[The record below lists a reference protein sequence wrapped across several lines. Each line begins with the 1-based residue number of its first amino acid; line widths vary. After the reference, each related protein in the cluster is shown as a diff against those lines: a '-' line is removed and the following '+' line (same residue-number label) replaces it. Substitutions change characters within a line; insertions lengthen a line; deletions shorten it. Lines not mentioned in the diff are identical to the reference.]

1 MKILC
6 KDPLFYKEWKVGKW
20 MAILMTCSLFFCK
33 TRSLISSL
41 NRDKYLLKT
50 DPEFIFNKYWFNV
63 QLMRSY
69 GSCAMLIL
77 VLVLLFSILLFKGE
91 KQDSTYSLMASMPFK
106 RKDIIVTKFKVGVLS
121 IFIPYFIN
129 FIITTIFYFSNTQ
142 YIFTTY
148 YDVPAWF
155 LINFL
160 FTIFFFSFIVLIH
173 TMIGQYF
180 VATITAPII
189 LIVPYGLACYLLDVI
204 RMQLNISFNNPNYVK
219 INNIINHMN
228 VYSVPEADYTWLG
241 GNRSIFVY
249 SNYGKKV
256 IILVALITAVFIL
269 AVTIY
274 NKVKLEN
281 INSILIFKSL
291 EPIFKWG
298 VAICFGVLISTI
310 NSNAIQYEQSTK
322 SSLLI
327 IYILLFIGTL
337 IGYFITNKILKVY
350 NK

>member
-1 MKILC
+1 MKTLC
-6 KDPLFYKEWKVGKW
+6 KNPLFYKEWKVGKW
-20 MAILMTCSLFFCK
+20 MTILMTCSLFFCK

-69 GSCAMLIL
+69 GSCAMLML

-121 IFIPYFIN
+121 MFIAYFIN

-155 LINFL
+155 LMNFL
-160 FTIFFFSFIVLIH
+160 FSVFFFSFIVLIH

-189 LIVPYGLACYLLDVI
+189 LTVPYGVGRYLLNII
-204 RMQLNISFNNPNYVK
+204 RMQLNIPFNNPNYIK
-219 INNIINHMN
+219 INNIINHTN
-228 VYSVPEADYTWLG
+228 VYSLPEVDYKWLG
-241 GNRSIFVY
+241 GNNSIFVY
-249 SNYGKKV
+249 SNYSKKV
-256 IILVALITAVFIL
+256 IILIVLIIAVFIL

-281 INSILIFKSL
+281 INSVLIFKFL

-298 VAICFGVLISTI
+298 VAICFGMLVSTTNI
-310 NSNAIQYEQSTK
+310 TVQYEQTAK
-322 SSLLI
+322 SSLII
-327 IYILLFIGTL
+327 IYVLLFIGTL